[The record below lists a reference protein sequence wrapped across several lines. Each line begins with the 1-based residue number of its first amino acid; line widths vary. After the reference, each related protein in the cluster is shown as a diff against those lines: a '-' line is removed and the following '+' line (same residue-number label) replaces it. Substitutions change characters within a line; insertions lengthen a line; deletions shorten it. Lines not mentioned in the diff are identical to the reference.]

1 MPTTPRG
8 TRTWRSSSPFGSRE
22 PRTTSPTGSGR
33 ATSERSASAT
43 PATRPASSR
52 SRSRIASGVPS
63 PAAAPPAGLVA
74 SRSRARIASG
84 VPSPAAAATSS
95 AFAARISS
103 VRSTSASAIALS
115 AASLVSVGRVRS
127 TRAAARARSAAA
139 PISGRSA
146 TSDTCARVRGTNPGS
161 ARTEGTQRGLAGLA
175 GEPVEEELAVEVV
188 DLVLQAAGHQP
199 ATREPQRLAVDIETL
214 DDAVHGAHGGRP
226 DSGHRQAALVAVLG
240 LLRQFDDR
248 RVHHVPDLAVDVVRE
263 RPDTHADLRGGQAG
277 PAGVVD
283 GLDEVAHQRGQVAV
297 EGTHLVGGRAE
308 HGVADLTDGTDGHGR
323 SLSAE

>member
-1 MPTTPRG
+1 MPITPRG
-8 TRTWRSSSPFGSRE
+8 TRTGRSSSPFGSRE

-52 SRSRIASGVPS
+52 SRS
-63 PAAAPPAGLVA
+63 
-74 SRSRARIASG
+74 RIASG

-146 TSDTCARVRGTNPGS
+146 TSDTCARVRGANPGS
-161 ARTEGTQRGLAGLA
+161 ARTEGAQRGLAGLA

-199 ATREPQRLAVDIETL
+199 AAREPQRLPVDVETL